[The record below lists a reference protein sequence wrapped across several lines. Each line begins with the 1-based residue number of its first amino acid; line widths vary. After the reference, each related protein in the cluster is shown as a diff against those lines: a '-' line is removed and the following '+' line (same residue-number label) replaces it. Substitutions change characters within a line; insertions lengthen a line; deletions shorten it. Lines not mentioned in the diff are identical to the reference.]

1 MRKII
6 EILRLHAAGHSQE
19 RISHSCG
26 LGRSTVGDYLSRA
39 RQAGLSWP
47 LPEAL
52 SETEVEQRLFPA
64 LARTRL
70 PSVPSPDWAKLHR
83 ELRRPGVTLEL
94 LWQEYRESHPQ
105 GYSYSWFCAR
115 YRAWAGKT
123 DVVMRQIHR
132 AGEKLFV
139 DYAGQTVA
147 IVDRHSGEF
156 HQAQIFV
163 AVLGASNYTFAEAT
177 WSQQLQD
184 WLQSHVRAFAF
195 FGGVPEVVVPDNLK
209 AGVVKA
215 HRYEPDINRSY
226 AELAAH
232 YQVAVIPARARR
244 PRDKAKVE
252 VGVQVVERWILA
264 RLREQTFFSLD
275 ALNRMIAR
283 LGMLTRGC
291 LLGSSIKRA

>member
-1 MRKII
+1 
-6 EILRLHAAGHSQE
+6 
-19 RISHSCG
+19 
-26 LGRSTVGDYLSRA
+26 
-39 RQAGLSWP
+39 
-47 LPEAL
+47 
-52 SETEVEQRLFPA
+52 
-64 LARTRL
+64 
-70 PSVPSPDWAKLHR
+70 
-83 ELRRPGVTLEL
+83 
-94 LWQEYRESHPQ
+94 
-105 GYSYSWFCAR
+105 
-115 YRAWAGKT
+115 
-123 DVVMRQIHR
+123 MRQNHK
-132 AGEKLFV
+132 AGDKLFV

-147 IVDRHSGEF
+147 IVDRHSGEL